1 LRLLLIHAESFEFKT
16 REKALNEAESL
27 RETIGHIS
35 LNNTLVVFTSVE
47 EGDLKGGSEFIEFIS
62 NDIIEVARKVNAD
75 SITLYPYAHLSN
87 KLASPSE
94 AVEVLKL
101 IEDSIRKKGVK
112 VIRAPFGWYK
122 SFTIKCIGHPLAELS
137 REYKPELTVVR
148 RTLTKKYYIVT
159 PAGDIVDPKE
169 YKFGSDEEDLKIL
182 VEKEVFKRELPGGK
196 PRIVDVC
203 RKFGFEWEPMS
214 DAGHMR
220 YGPHATVMMEA
231 VMEYSWRVAKSL
243 GIPIFRVRGTNMFN
257 LKFRPVKE
265 HAELFGDRLYELTS
279 DSEKLVLRYAAC
291 HQQFAMIKDW
301 IISYRE
307 LPFAAFELADSY
319 RYEQKGETLLCFR
332 LRKFLMPDLHV
343 FTRNLEEAKSMAF
356 KIQEKIF
363 EEIRKLGRSY
373 VSIYNI
379 TKDFFDSNIDYII
392 ELVRREGKPVLAV
405 IYPPG
410 IYYWVLNIEY
420 NIIDELRRPREIA
433 TLQIDV
439 GNAERFGIKYID
451 EEGEERHPIIIHT
464 AILGSVERYIYAVLD
479 KAVQD
484 EKAGKVPSLPTWL
497 APIQARVIPV
507 SSQFIEYAEE
517 VLNKLLEAGVRAD
530 LDDRDLA
537 LGKKIRDAGIEWIPY
552 IIVVGKREKDTNTI
566 NVRIRTSGVQK
577 SMNVEELINAIKQ
590 DLHNYP
596 QVDSALPT
604 HLSRRPTLHYLRELA
619 ERKKI

>member
-1 LRLLLIHAESFEFKT
+1 LRLLLIHAESFEFKA
-16 REKALNEAESL
+16 RDKAVEEAEPL
-27 RETIGHIS
+27 ERTTEHTKLG
-35 LNNTLVVFTSVE
+35 NTLVVFTSVE
-47 EGDLKGGSEFIEFIS
+47 EGDLKGGNEFIDLVS
-62 NDIIEVARKVNAD
+62 NDITEVARKVRAD
-75 SITLYPYAHLSN
+75 SITLYPYAHLSK
-87 KLASPSE
+87 KLAAPTE
-94 AVEVLKL
+94 AIQVLKL
-101 IEDSIRKKGVK
+101 LEESIKKKGIK
-112 VIRAPFGWYK
+112 VVRAPFGWYK
-122 SFTIKCIGHPLAELS
+122 SFTIKCIGHPLSELS
-137 REYKPELTVVR
+137 REYRPEAAVVR
-148 RTLTKKYYIVT
+148 RAITKEYYIIT
-159 PAGDIVDPKE
+159 PSGDVIDPRE
-169 YKFGSDEEDLKIL
+169 YEFGEAEEDLRIL
-182 VEKEVFKRELPGGK
+182 VEKEVLKKELPGGK

-243 GIPIFRVRGTNMFN
+243 GVPIFRVRGTNMFN
-257 LKFRPVKE
+257 LRFRPVKE

-343 FTRNLEEAKSMAF
+343 FTKNLEEAKSMAF
-356 KIQEKIF
+356 EIQEKIF
-363 EEIRKLGRSY
+363 EEVKKLERSY

-379 TKDFFDSNIDYII
+379 TRDFFESNIDYIT
-392 ELVRREGKPVLAV
+392 ELVKREGKPVLAV
-405 IYPPG
+405 IYPSG

-420 NIIDELRRPREIA
+420 NIIDELGRPREIA

-451 EEGEERHPIIIHT
+451 EEGNERHPVIIHT
-464 AILGSVERYIYAVLD
+464 AIIGSVERYIYAVLD

-484 EKAGKVPSLPTWL
+484 EKAGKVPCIPTWL

-507 SSQFIEYAEE
+507 SSQYTEYAVK
-517 VLNKLLEAGVRAD
+517 VLNKLLEEGIRAD

-537 LGKKIRDAGIEWIPY
+537 LGKKIRDAGIEWVPY
-552 IIVVGKREKDTNTI
+552 VIVVGKREQDTNTV
-566 NVRIRTSGVQK
+566 NVRIRSLGIQK
-577 SMNVEELINAIKQ
+577 SMSTDELIGLIRQ
-590 DLHNYP
+590 DLRDYP

-604 HLSRRPTLHYLRELA
+604 RLSRRPTLHYLRGLTEQ
-619 ERKKI
+619 RKT